1 MAGQTLA
8 LADAVLKDDYQGPVR
23 DQINNDCKITAQAI
37 KNRRDFAGRRAI
49 VPLKVSRNTGIGARL
64 EGEVLPSAGNAGYVD
79 QLVTVKSNYGKMR
92 LTRHVIAAMK
102 SDRGSFLRA
111 IQSETDELKG
121 TAARDYNRQS
131 WGFGTGDIAAVKD
144 NSSTGTT
151 TITLAA
157 TTPEQTMWD
166 LSEGMVIDIGTAA
179 GVAPTN
185 RASNRTIT
193 SVDIDAK
200 TIVVSGAGVT
210 QSSADAIYRQG
221 SGGTGANQREITG
234 IQANVG
240 TGTLWGVNPST
251 YPSWKSLVDSNSGTL
266 RALSENLVAKNM
278 MRAQN
283 RSGKRVNQLWCEGGV
298 YRAAANLLQAQ
309 KRFVNAAQL
318 EGGSMGL
325 EFAVEGQ
332 SVPLMHDRDAP
343 AGKLFGLCTD
353 ELTEYVLEDWQFDDL
368 DGSTLRLATDGSQAY
383 EAIWFK
389 MSELATSRRNAH
401 FIISDLITS

>member
-64 EGEVLPSAGNAGYVD
+64 EGEVLPAAGNAGYVD

-131 WGFGTGDIAAVKD
+131 WGLGTGDIAAVKD
-144 NSSTGTT
+144 NSTTGTNV
-151 TITLAA
+151 ITLAA

-166 LSEGMVIDIGTAA
+166 LSEGMVIDVGTAA

-185 RASNRTIT
+185 RASNRMIT

-200 TIVVSGAGVT
+200 TVTVSGAGFT